1 MRRFDQGFCPLTLP
15 GHAAGAIPRSEAS
28 GTRSPHRKGGERA
41 VRQRRDCQRQGGRGI
56 GLMIWPTHV
65 NRRELIVNQNKPKAL
80 TGLNQ
85 KVRDRE
91 QERRDDCRRPYG
103 RR

>member
-15 GHAAGAIPRSEAS
+15 GHAAGAILRSEAP
-28 GTRSPHRKGGERA
+28 GTSPVTRNCGDQA
-41 VRQRRDCQRQGGRGI
+41 VRQRRDCQRQGGQGI
-56 GLMIWPTHV
+56 GLMVWPTYV
-65 NRRELIVNQNKPKAL
+65 NRRELIVNQSKPKAL
-80 TGLNQ
+80 TGLNE

>member
-1 MRRFDQGFCPLTLP
+1 
-15 GHAAGAIPRSEAS
+15 
-28 GTRSPHRKGGERA
+28 
-41 VRQRRDCQRQGGRGI
+41 
-56 GLMIWPTHV
+56 LMVWPTHV
-65 NRRELIVNQNKPKAL
+65 NRRELIVNQSKPKAL